1 MDILLLPYASTVAVA
16 GIGNPNYTS
25 PLKLFDYL
33 SAGKIIIC
41 SDLKILKE
49 AVKEKKNVIFVKNFT
64 NIYSWKN
71 EIQKLQYQPNKQ
83 LIISKNNHKLSEQY
97 SLILR
102 AKKILK
108 EIKF

>member
-49 AVKEKKNVIFVKNFT
+49 AVKEKKM
-64 NIYSWKN
+64 
-71 EIQKLQYQPNKQ
+71 
-83 LIISKNNHKLSEQY
+83 
-97 SLILR
+97 
-102 AKKILK
+102 
-108 EIKF
+108 